1 MLFLPIPSN
10 HRVWSRFNFQLRLA
24 HFHFYEWV
32 GIRHKCQISA
42 LLELLPPRSIHY
54 CWRWSES
61 LKEHHTPKWL
71 ESELTVDAEVIGR
84 VCAHLTIVYA
94 APFIHKA
101 MKRNDQTPIVKHGEL
116 RSGYESRLRIACD
129 DFRSLS
135 AEKQP
140 TVYGDGR
147 LDEPPEW
154 MLLSGDRGLERRFAN
169 AAGLVASVIGLGRAD
184 DPDRDGLFLWL
195 DFVSQEPDNGYSLSY
210 EIEEW
215 RDQEPVVT
223 IEGQFTK
230 TGVVELSLRV
240 ATRLH
245 YEVMGLADTQAASAS
260 ESESLRRTFPGVV
273 EKKPLR
279 KAYKQEV
286 EAYKSKKQFHSDEAL
301 GAHLGISRSCVTTL
315 KNGDPT
321 RLSEAKRAA
330 ALLKILVRNHPDR
343 EGLKKLATES

>member
-1 MLFLPIPSN
+1 MDVI
-10 HRVWSRFNFQLRLA
+10 
-24 HFHFYEWV
+24 V
-32 GIRHKCQISA
+32 GRPWIGAAFCERCR
-42 LLELLPPRSIHY
+42 PRSQ
-54 CWRWSES
+54 CDWSG
-61 LKEHHTPKWL
+61 KG
-71 ESELTVDAEVIGR
+71 GR
-84 VCAHLTIVYA
+84 
-94 APFIHKA
+94 P
-101 MKRNDQTPIVKHGEL
+101 RP
-116 RSGYESRLRIACD
+116 
-129 DFRSLS
+129 
-135 AEKQP
+135 
-140 TVYGDGR
+140 
-147 LDEPPEW
+147 
-154 MLLSGDRGLERRFAN
+154 
-169 AAGLVASVIGLGRAD
+169 
-184 DPDRDGLFLWL
+184 DGLFLWL

-301 GAHLGISRSCVTTL
+301 GAHLWNIEELRYHSKERRSYPSERGEAGCGAFENFGQEPPRQRRPQETGHRILTS
-315 KNGDPT
+315 PHITT
-321 RLSEAKRAA
+321 RLAEACR
-330 ALLKILVRNHPDR
+330 P
-343 EGLKKLATES
+343 